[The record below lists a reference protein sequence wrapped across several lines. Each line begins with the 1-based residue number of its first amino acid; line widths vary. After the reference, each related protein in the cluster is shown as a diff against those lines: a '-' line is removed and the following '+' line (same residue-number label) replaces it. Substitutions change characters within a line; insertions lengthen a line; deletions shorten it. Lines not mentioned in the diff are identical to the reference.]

1 MIMKYRYLTAI
12 NSPSDL
18 KQLTIAQLKVLAEE
32 IRHFLLHSVA
42 RTGGHLSS
50 NLGTVELTLAL
61 HYVFDSPDDPIIWDV
76 GHQAYTHKIITGRRD
91 QFSSLRQQDGLS
103 GFLKRSESPHDVFG
117 AGHASTS
124 LSAAVGFAYA
134 NQRLGRDSTTVAV
147 IGDGALTGGMAYEAL
162 NLIGEIGQKM
172 LIIVNDNEMS
182 IAKNVGGLNRSL
194 TNLRTYRGYT
204 GLKRTIRKIS
214 RRGAN
219 QLSQLKTALKHMVV
233 PTSLFES
240 LGARYFGPVDGHN
253 LDELIPLLRRL
264 KELKGPLVLHTV
276 TIKGK
281 GYTQA
286 ESEPEAYHGVGSFI
300 IEQGM
305 SASGKEDFSAFYGK
319 TLLAMAKQD
328 PRITAITAAMPSGTG
343 LADFAEQLPE
353 QFLDVG
359 IAEENA
365 VTLAAA
371 LALQG
376 LKPYVTIYSTFLQR
390 AFDQM
395 IHDVAIQQAN
405 VVFCI
410 DRSGLVGQDG
420 ETHQGIFDTG
430 YLSLVPGMSVFAPK
444 DRHEFGRILEASR
457 HFQGPLAIKYPR
469 DSAIDL
475 NQDETDL
482 FLPERIGQDSPI
494 LLVGYG
500 RMMNI
505 LHQVRDKLPFA
516 ADLLNHRLVFPVKP
530 DVLRDIFAQYEH
542 IYVYEEAVYYGSL
555 AEKLKT
561 LFPDITVKTLP
572 LAFVPQ
578 GLIPDLL
585 ERYGLG
591 PEAISAQL
599 IKRHG

>member
-1 MIMKYRYLTAI
+1 MKYRYLTAI

-91 QFSSLRQQDGLS
+91 QFCSLRQQDGLS
-103 GFLKRSESPHDVFG
+103 GFLKRSESRHDVFG

>member
-1 MIMKYRYLTAI
+1 MKYRYLTAI

-286 ESEPEAYHGVGSFI
+286 ESEPEVYHGVGSFI

-516 ADLLNHRLVFPVKP
+516 ADLLNHRLVFPIKP